1 MPKRV
6 IVVAHMKCAAG
17 AIASMPFPKFFS
29 VHNISPA
36 NNTKL
41 GLNHP
46 PPPKGVQTAITNFVA
61 VVDAPAL
68 ACDSQDPIP
77 NPGVPILLRA
87 PPSRSRPFR
96 TWPSLWRSWRVAN
109 GT

>member
-6 IVVAHMKCAAG
+6 IVVAQMKCAAM

-41 GLNHP
+41 GLNQPP
-46 PPPKGVQTAITNFVA
+46 PPPKGVQTAITNFLA

-68 ACDSQDPIP
+68 ACDS
-77 NPGVPILLRA
+77 
-87 PPSRSRPFR
+87 
-96 TWPSLWRSWRVAN
+96 
-109 GT
+109 